1 MIYSKRVVVIT
12 AAILIIFSVT
22 VTPAYAW
29 SFKDMFHSSSADR
42 DYTKKLTEIEEQIG
56 ELSNDPILMKFI
68 NRNMHE
74 QKVRVIVIH
83 ITEHDE
89 VVGSYYIYRGDKGDP
104 ASISSTD
111 VEGLGNSW
119 TFKPTI
125 RQTQTALKILESE
138 SLSVRLVL
146 KCISLW
152 ISVEKEDDVP
162 SIYDIIDE
170 SSWID
175 TFLPKWW

>member
-1 MIYSKRVVVIT
+1 MLYSKRVVVIT

-29 SFKDMFHSSSADR
+29 SFKDIFRSSSADT
-42 DYTKKLTEIEEQIG
+42 DYTNKLAEIDEQIW
-56 ELSNDPILMKFI
+56 ELSNDSKLMEFI
-68 NRNMHE
+68 NRNMWE
-74 QKVRVIVIH
+74 QKVRAIVID
-83 ITEHDE
+83 ITEGD
-89 VVGSYYIYRGDKGDP
+89 VVLKSYCIYREKKENP
-104 ASISSTD
+104 ATISTD
-111 VEGLGNSW
+111 IKGLGNSW

-125 RQTQTALKILESE
+125 KQTQTGLNILESE

-162 SIYDIIDE
+162 SIYEIIE
-170 SSWID
+170 NSSWID

>member
-1 MIYSKRVVVIT
+1 MLYSKRVVVIT

-29 SFKDMFHSSSADR
+29 SFKDIFHSSSADS
-42 DYTKKLTEIEEQIG
+42 DYTKKLTGIEEQIG
-56 ELSNDPILMKFI
+56 ELSGKDKLMEFI
-68 NRNMHE
+68 NRNMWE
-74 QKVRVIVIH
+74 QKVSVIVID
-83 ITEHDE
+83 ITEDD
-89 VVGSYYIYRGDKGDP
+89 VVLKSYYIYRENKGNP
-104 ASISSTD
+104 ATIPTD
-111 VEGLGNSW
+111 GKGTGNSW

-125 RQTQTALKILESE
+125 KQTQTALKILESE